1 MHYER
6 QAFHLLYAGSWVL
19 LLLAIAS
26 FLGLMDLSA
35 NQDEA
40 TDNMISW
47 VVGEIFH
54 VPDFKTI
61 LLAAG
66 AALLFWNT
74 GSTYGAISSRV
85 PHEAFCQVLF

>member
-40 TDNMISW
+40 TDNMI
-47 VVGEIFH
+47 
-54 VPDFKTI
+54 
-61 LLAAG
+61 
-66 AALLFWNT
+66 
-74 GSTYGAISSRV
+74 
-85 PHEAFCQVLF
+85 